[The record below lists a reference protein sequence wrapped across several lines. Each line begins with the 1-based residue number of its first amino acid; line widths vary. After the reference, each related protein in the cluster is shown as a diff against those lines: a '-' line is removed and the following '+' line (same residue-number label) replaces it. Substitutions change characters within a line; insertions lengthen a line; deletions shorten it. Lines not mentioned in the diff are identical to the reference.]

1 MNDATCIVLLRA
13 IQKISNLA
21 SLSGDTVAELAASF
35 GQLFVFR
42 RVGRSVCSVAD
53 CWLAAWLAG
62 WVAGWASGWHGLGL
76 RGGRKGG
83 RERQHLACWLPVA
96 GGRLHTYKWAPGCML
111 AWQHRSMPAGPT
123 SR

>member
-42 RVGRSVCSVAD
+42 RVGGSVRS
-53 CWLAAWLAG
+53 AAAAGLLAG
-62 WVAGWASGWHGLGL
+62 WLG
-76 RGGRKGG
+76 G
-83 RERQHLACWLPVA
+83 
-96 GGRLHTYKWAPGCML
+96 
-111 AWQHRSMPAGPT
+111 
-123 SR
+123 